1 MKNFWRSAVKAS
13 STWASTSRT
22 WTARRARCRRS
33 AIELIQSGR
42 GYGVR
47 GDGAF
52 AYFATADRL
61 STLIELIQLPQER
74 YPPDATYPL

>member
-1 MKNFWRSAVKAS
+1 MD
-13 STWASTSRT
+13 
-22 WTARRARCRRS
+22 RATLHMR
-33 AIELIQSGR
+33 ALGYELIQSGR

-61 STLIELIQLPQER
+61 STLIELIQLPEER
-74 YPPDATYPL
+74 FPPDAMYPPRHD